1 MNDKPKMLP
10 VKPQTHHQKIR
21 KSQQKRVC
29 TAPKYNQKRQRG
41 KGYNLLGNNS
51 KRSKRKFGGMNKTA
65 GGGFYNLNSPYKQ
78 GNKYVK
84 ESYDEPRPYTTKA

>member
-1 MNDKPKMLP
+1 
-10 VKPQTHHQKIR
+10 
-21 KSQQKRVC
+21 
-29 TAPKYNQKRQRG
+29 
-41 KGYNLLGNNS
+41 
-51 KRSKRKFGGMNKTA
+51 MNKTA